1 MPLQDPRSSCSEGF
15 FQGAVVVLALL
26 CLARLLVE
34 LAQMV
39 KLVAN
44 LGFETPRH
52 WLIPPLLG
60 DIFRE
65 VVLSRCVRVRFVMR
79 VAVVLLVTELLLS
92 CVGALRRCS
101 GTGRVRS
108 LRTND

>member
-1 MPLQDPRSSCSEGF
+1 MLRAPADGS
-15 FQGAVVVLALL
+15 LALF

-60 DIFRE
+60 DIFRK

-79 VAVVLLVTELLLS
+79 VAVVLLVAELLHE
-92 CVGALRRCS
+92 LRWRIAQMQRHRACS
-101 GTGRVRS
+101 VAAHES
-108 LRTND
+108 Q